1 LAGVLVA
8 ESKHSSLARVITVP
22 LRDLFAAVF
31 FISVGMLMEISAI
44 GTFIVPAL
52 ILIMTSFVSK
62 LFIVTGILI
71 KTKYN
76 NITALRTGLGMA
88 MAKGEL
94 SLVVVKTGYDSGI
107 TTSVLLPLVGVITMI
122 TTFLTPYIIKFG
134 KQLGKT

>member
-1 LAGVLVA
+1 
-8 ESKHSSLARVITVP
+8 
-22 LRDLFAAVF
+22 
-31 FISVGMLMEISAI
+31 
-44 GTFIVPAL
+44 
-52 ILIMTSFVSK
+52 MTSFVSK